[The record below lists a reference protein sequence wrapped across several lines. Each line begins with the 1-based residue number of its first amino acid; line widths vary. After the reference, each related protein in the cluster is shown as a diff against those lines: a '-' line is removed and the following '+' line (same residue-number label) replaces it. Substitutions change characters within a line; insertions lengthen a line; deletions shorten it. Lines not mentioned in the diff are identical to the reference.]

1 MRRWSRGAAG
11 AFTALLMVMSASTP
25 GFAATYPKPL
35 DQQWWFAA
43 WAVQD
48 KVWPVAQGKGVTVAV
63 LDTGVEAG
71 IPELAG
77 VVVPGTDAETG
88 NGDGSTDRDD
98 APVPGHGTGMA
109 SLIAA
114 QGKGTGFV
122 GVAPGARILPVIA
135 QSGEAY
141 TKGIRF
147 AVDHGA
153 KVINLSQAV
162 ASACPEGLQ
171 QAVSYAIEHDV
182 VIVAG
187 AGNNGDSPNAS
198 MYPANCVGVLAV
210 GAVDNKTNPWAK
222 TERQP
227 YVTVAAP
234 GVQVGSVLKDGQ
246 YYSSNGGT
254 SGASALTSAAVA
266 LVRSKH
272 PQMSAREVVQRIIAS
287 ARDVGPA
294 GKDNQTGYGAVRP
307 QHALSDNVPK
317 SAPNPVFDA
326 YDKWAAAN
334 GKGGSTG
341 KTGAQSSGSGGTDWG
356 KIALY
361 VMGMML
367 VPIAIVIILLIMRR
381 KNKRRPQFP
390 ATGQQGGMPPSFGGP
405 YPPQPGETPAPPGAR
420 PHFLPP
426 EASPQHGAMPPSQG
440 SAGPE
445 A

>member
-1 MRRWSRGAAG
+1 
-11 AFTALLMVMSASTP
+11 MVVSSATP
-25 GFAATYPKPL
+25 GFAAAYPKPL
-35 DQQWWFAA
+35 PQEWWFST
-43 WAVQD
+43 WDIQD
-48 KVWPVAQGKGVTVAV
+48 KLWPVTQGKGVTVAV

-71 IPELAG
+71 IPDLAG
-77 VVVPGTDAETG
+77 VVVSGTDAENG
-88 NGDGSTDRDD
+88 SGDGRTDRDD
-98 APVPGHGTGMA
+98 APISGHGTGMA

-114 QGKGTGFV
+114 QGTGTGFV
-122 GVAPGARILPVIA
+122 GVAPRARILPVISR
-135 QSGEAY
+135 SGEAY

-162 ASACPEGLQ
+162 PSACPEYLQ
-171 QAVSYAIEHDV
+171 QAVSYAIQHDV
-182 VIVAG
+182 VVVAG
-187 AGNNGDSPNAS
+187 AGNDGNSSNAS
-198 MYPANCVGVLAV
+198 MYPANCAGVLAV
-210 GAVDNKTNPWAK
+210 GAVDYKFNPWIK
-222 TERQP
+222 TQQQP

-234 GVQVGSVLKDGQ
+234 GVKVGGVIKDGQ
-246 YYSSNGGT
+246 YHSSNGGT
-254 SGASALTSAAVA
+254 SGAAALTSAAVA
-266 LVRSKH
+266 LVRSKS

-294 GKDNQTGYGAVRP
+294 GKDNQSGYGLIRP
-307 QHALSDNVPK
+307 SHALSDNVPK

-341 KTGAQSSGSGGTDWG
+341 KTGAQSSGSDGTDWG

-381 KNKRRPQFP
+381 KNKRRPQFR
-390 ATGQQGGMPPSFGGP
+390 ATGQQAGMPPSFGGP